1 MSMCDSLTSRRE
13 KASLP
18 SPWWVQLPV
27 MEPMVK
33 LGAILQLTLLWNGDS
48 PLNTIRNLKF
58 SHENKTRKI
67 TGFHLNTSYG
77 ISCRG
82 ISSPATWVVRVRK
95 IKIGPIFIIFRSQ
108 SKKKQDMFLTKYRF
122 WKMNQE
128 PEQPEDP
135 LLEADP
141 SHLLALLNYLRPR
154 CLKYSD
160 LYNCQLW

>member
-77 ISCRG
+77 IGCRG

-95 IKIGPIFIIFRSQ
+95 IKISPIFIIFRSL
-108 SKKKQDMFLTKYRF
+108 SKKTRHVLDKIQILKKWIKNLSSERIH
-122 WKMNQE
+122 
-128 PEQPEDP
+128 
-135 LLEADP
+135 
-141 SHLLALLNYLRPR
+141 SLRPTPPTCSR
-154 CLKYSD
+154 C
-160 LYNCQLW
+160 

>member
-77 ISCRG
+77 IGCRG
-82 ISSPATWVVRVRK
+82 YFLSSYLSCACTQNKNWPYIYYISITVQKKTRHVLDKIQILKNESRTWAARGSTPWGRPLPLARAAK
-95 IKIGPIFIIFRSQ
+95 
-108 SKKKQDMFLTKYRF
+108 
-122 WKMNQE
+122 
-128 PEQPEDP
+128 
-135 LLEADP
+135 LLEATLP
-141 SHLLALLNYLRPR
+141 KIFRFI
-154 CLKYSD
+154 
-160 LYNCQLW
+160 

>member
-1 MSMCDSLTSRRE
+1 MCDCLTSLRE

-58 SHENKTRKI
+58 SHENKTRKT

-77 ISCRG
+77 IGCRG

-95 IKIGPIFIIFRSQ
+95 IKIGPIYIIFRSK
-108 SKKKQDMFLTKYRF
+108 SKKTRHVLDKIQILKYESRT
-122 WKMNQE
+122 WAARGSTPWGRPLPLARAAK
-128 PEQPEDP
+128 
-135 LLEADP
+135 LLEATLP
-141 SHLLALLNYLRPR
+141 KMFRFI
-154 CLKYSD
+154 
-160 LYNCQLW
+160 

>member
-1 MSMCDSLTSRRE
+1 MRWAALQKIRPKFNPSMYLKSNLPTLLYEELLCLTPLSLYVLTWAAAAAWGPKKCQCLTLTSRRE

-77 ISCRG
+77 IGCRG
-82 ISSPATWVVRVRK
+82 ISSPATCVVRVRK
-95 IKIGPIFIIFRSQ
+95 IKIGPIFIIFRS
-108 SKKKQDMFLTKYRF
+108 
-122 WKMNQE
+122 
-128 PEQPEDP
+128 
-135 LLEADP
+135 
-141 SHLLALLNYLRPR
+141 
-154 CLKYSD
+154 
-160 LYNCQLW
+160 